1 MMMVLM
7 GVMMLTLIK
16 MMSIMMKATK
26 MLTMT
31 VDNDYDDVDYDDVDS
46 D

>member
-1 MMMVLM
+1 
-7 GVMMLTLIK
+7 MLTLIK
-16 MMSIMMKATK
+16 MMSIMMKSTK